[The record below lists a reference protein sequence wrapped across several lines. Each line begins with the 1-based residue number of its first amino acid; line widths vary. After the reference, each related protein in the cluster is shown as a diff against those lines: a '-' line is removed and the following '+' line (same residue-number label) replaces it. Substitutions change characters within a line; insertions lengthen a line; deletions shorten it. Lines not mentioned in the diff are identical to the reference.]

1 MSYETLLYEKQDS
14 IATVTINRPEKRNAW
29 TTQVSEEI
37 IDVFGMMEDDPE
49 VLVTILTGTGDKA
62 FSAGADLGNA
72 KTHKVTTVGAHL
84 ASVSPKGFPVFNAV
98 ADYPKPVVAAING
111 FAVGIGCL
119 ITLCCDILLASD
131 NAELGLPQVPLGILP
146 AYGGAVRLARYVG
159 RGKAMEMVLLGE
171 RINAQE
177 AYRVGLVNKVVPL
190 LELRPL
196 AQDYARRLA
205 ALPPLA
211 VRMAKESL
219 NKGLDIASLKEA
231 AQTDIY
237 RFMLLGQTEDSH
249 EAHQAWR
256 ERRKPVFKGQ

>member
-29 TTQVSEEI
+29 TTQMSEEI

-49 VLVTILTGTGDKA
+49 VLVTILTGSGDKA

-72 KTHKVTTVGAHL
+72 KTHKVSTVGAHL

-131 NAELGLPQVPLGILP
+131 NAELGVPQVPLGILP

-171 RINAQE
+171 RISAEE
-177 AYRVGLVNKVVPL
+177 AYRVGLVNKVVSLP
-190 LELRPL
+190 ELRPL

-205 ALPPLA
+205 AQPPLA